1 MSSQMTIK
9 QRLTMFV
16 ALVCGIQIIVGAFVF
31 YKLAY
36 VESHVQG
43 VAQRD
48 IPILASISKA
58 TEHQVEQRVHYN
70 KAFRYALE
78 VGQEPDASANYDKEK
93 AYFYKLGEKV
103 EQDIANIDRLL
114 ADGIANGT
122 VEEQLAFNNANIIL
136 NDIKVLHK
144 KWMIHVEDV
153 FKELDGQHFHEAEV
167 LDKVVGE
174 EAETT
179 TKMVDSLLSDVGKFT
194 ETAVVDI
201 EEKTVILEVVVLS
214 SVVVA
219 LIVAIV
225 MSRVILNRIYGG
237 LNKVSAALA
246 VQASGDFSQVGVVDE
261 PGIIGELQQNME
273 GTRKSTNGMIAK
285 VAHEVADAVN
295 ALNCASKAVKQNS
308 DAQSGEIMQVATAVN
323 EMSAT
328 AQEIANNASLTQS
341 ATENASSQ
349 SSESMRVN
357 TEAMNQTQQLIE
369 SLTQSS
375 AALTE
380 LEKTAEILRRC
391 WM

>member
-1 MSSQMTIK
+1 MTIK

-261 PGIIGELQQNME
+261 PGIIG
-273 GTRKSTNGMIAK
+273 
-285 VAHEVADAVN
+285 
-295 ALNCASKAVKQNS
+295 
-308 DAQSGEIMQVATAVN
+308 
-323 EMSAT
+323 
-328 AQEIANNASLTQS
+328 
-341 ATENASSQ
+341 
-349 SSESMRVN
+349 
-357 TEAMNQTQQLIE
+357 
-369 SLTQSS
+369 
-375 AALTE
+375 
-380 LEKTAEILRRC
+380 
-391 WM
+391 